1 MTESQ
6 RTKTQMTESQ
16 KTKTQMTKNQMTE
29 TQMTESKMTKS
40 KLGLEII
47 ESLNCDLVKIQ
58 RLSLFQF
65 CI

>member
-1 MTESQ
+1 MTKTLITESQ
-6 RTKTQMTESQ
+6 MTETQMIGT
-16 KTKTQMTKNQMTE
+16 QMTE
-29 TQMTESKMTKS
+29 TQMTETQMTKS
-40 KLGLEII
+40 QLGLEMT

>member
-1 MTESQ
+1 MTKTLITESQ
-6 RTKTQMTESQ
+6 MTETQMIGT
-16 KTKTQMTKNQMTE
+16 QMTE
-29 TQMTESKMTKS
+29 TQMTKS
-40 KLGLEII
+40 QLGLEMT